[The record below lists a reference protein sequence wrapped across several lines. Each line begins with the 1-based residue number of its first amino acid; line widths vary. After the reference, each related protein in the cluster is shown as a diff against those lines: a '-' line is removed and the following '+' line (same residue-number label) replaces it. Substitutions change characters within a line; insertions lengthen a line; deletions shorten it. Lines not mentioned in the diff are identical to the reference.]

1 MKRILL
7 VHFVY
12 ATLSFGAFAQP
23 HFGGP
28 VIYPEKLH
36 EDLEIM
42 RGLVHQAHPDPY
54 RYCTHSEL
62 DRLFDALRDSIRVPI
77 RTDEFQ
83 AMLVPVFQRIG
94 DANLAPELDLPT
106 FKNLMNSTA
115 VLPLKVRVIE
125 GELYVDEEL
134 RGFRSLPVGSRIR
147 AINGLPAHRI
157 LDQVGALLLADGANE
172 SLRWKLVERYFP
184 WLLLRATGYA
194 SGFKLDLELP
204 AGGVIE
210 ETLFAITGEE
220 IERSR
225 KPAAEVLFPWS
236 SVWET
241 ESGTLWVTMR
251 TLDKDAIE
259 SSGQSVERF
268 LGDMLKELKDG
279 RARNLV
285 IDLREAGGR
294 ELGMAEVVFA
304 TIAREPFRVVQ
315 GMSVRSDSPPE
326 GYGFID
332 PQPEHYAS
340 VQAHYLP
347 HDLNGTAF
355 LRPDDDRLVPVQ
367 PQARAFDGKVYVV
380 CDGGTRDAAAALVM
394 LAKRH
399 GRARIIGEETGTN
412 AYSFT
417 GGRELLVTA
426 PNSRVRLRIPL
437 VRYLPDGTAT
447 GAMDHGEMPHHP
459 VQQRPADIAK
469 GRDTVKRSLL
479 ETIKELQ

>member
-7 VHFVY
+7 VHCIC
-12 ATLSFGAFAQP
+12 ATICFGAFGQP
-23 HFGGP
+23 RFGGP

-36 EDLEIM
+36 EDLEVL

-54 RYCTHSEL
+54 RYCTHAEL
-62 DRLFDALRDSIRVPI
+62 DRLFDAVRDSIHVPI

-83 AMLVPVFQRIG
+83 AMLLPVFQRIG
-94 DANLAPELDLPT
+94 DANLAPELDAPT
-106 FKNLMNSTA
+106 YRSLMNTTA

-134 RGFRSLPVGSRIR
+134 KGFRSLSVGSRIR
-147 AINGLPAHRI
+147 AINGIASARI
-157 LDQVGALLLADGANE
+157 LERVKALVCADGANE
-172 SLRWKLVERYFP
+172 SLRWKLVERDFP
-184 WLLLRATGYA
+184 WLLLRAFGYA
-194 SGFKLDLELP
+194 PDFRIDLELP
-204 AGGVIE
+204 GGGGAV

-225 KPAAEVLFPWS
+225 KPATEVLFPWS

-241 ESGTLWVTMR
+241 ESATLWVTMR
-251 TLDKDAIE
+251 TLDKDVIE
-259 SSGQSVERF
+259 TSGQSVERF

-279 RARNLV
+279 KARNLV
-285 IDLREAGGR
+285 IDLRDAGGR

-304 TIAREPFRVVQ
+304 TIAKEPFRVVQ
-315 GMSVRSDSPPE
+315 GMSVRSASPPE
-326 GYGFID
+326 GYVFVD

-340 VQAHYLP
+340 VHAHYLP
-347 HDLNGTAF
+347 HDLNGTAY
-355 LRPDDDRLVPVQ
+355 LRPDDDRLEPVQ
-367 PQARAFDGKVYVV
+367 PQARAFDGKVYMV

-417 GGRELLVTA
+417 GGRELTVIA
-426 PNSRVRLRIPL
+426 PNSSVRLRIPL
-437 VRYLPDGTAT
+437 VRYLPEGTPT
-447 GAMDHGEMPHHP
+447 GAVDHGEMPNNQ
-459 VQQRPADIAK
+459 VQQQPMDIAK
-469 GRDTVKRSLL
+469 GRDTVRRALL
-479 ETIKELQ
+479 GTIKELQ